1 MTAPKPKSSTRDP
14 VPALEWAAAAI
25 GLLVLLA
32 LCAILLREVVGG
44 NDRDVP
50 VLSARIERVTPTPT
64 GYVADILVSNRSR
77 QTAAAVQV
85 KGKLGDEQ
93 ASATLDFVPGRSEAR
108 GGLIFKGDPGAG
120 AVEVRV
126 VGYELP

>member
-1 MTAPKPKSSTRDP
+1 MTARQRKTSARDP

-25 GLLVLLA
+25 GLLLLVG
-32 LCAILLREVVGG
+32 LCFVLLREVGGG

-50 VLSARIERVTPTPT
+50 ILSAKIERVTRTPT
-64 GYVADILVSNRSR
+64 GFVADILVSNRSR

-85 KGKLGDEQ
+85 EGTLGDEE
-93 ASATLDFVPGRSEAR
+93 ASATLDYVPGRSQSR
-108 GGLIFKGDPGAG
+108 GGLIFAGDPRAG
-120 AVEVRV
+120 AVELRV

>member
-1 MTAPKPKSSTRDP
+1 MTERKSRKSSRGE

-25 GLLVLLA
+25 GLVILLG
-32 LCAILLREVVGG
+32 LSFILLREATAG

-50 VLSARIERVTPTPT
+50 ILSAKIERVTATPS
-64 GYVADILVSNRSR
+64 GFVADVVVSNRSR

-85 KGKLGDEQ
+85 EGKLGDEQ
-93 ASATLDFVPGRSEAR
+93 PSATLDYVPGRSEAR
-108 GGLIFKGDPGAG
+108 GGLIFSSDPRRGGA
-120 AVEVRV
+120 EVSV